1 MNPVKAVILAG
12 GKLDSSFKDYGENTF
27 NKAFI
32 EINNRF
38 MVEYV
43 IEALKKASLVE
54 EIILMIPKNIVK
66 EEVKKNISVTVIEDS
81 GESLV
86 QTVVNSLKYIPS
98 DTQRLLLVMADL
110 PLLTAG
116 AVDDFVRRC
125 YETDGEYYYSI
136 LRKED
141 MVEKFP
147 DARNTYI
154 KLKDGI
160 FCGGGLVMLKPEIC
174 DKYRTELMDK
184 MTQERKKP
192 LEMARMLGATTL
204 LKIATRQATRK
215 DLEKRTS
222 ELFKCKTISIIT
234 PYTEIGINVDKPGE
248 LELVR
253 SLYKQDNLAN

>member
-12 GKLDSSFKDYGENTF
+12 CTLDSSFKNYGENTF

-32 EINNRF
+32 EINKRF

-43 IEALKKASLVE
+43 IEALQKSSLVE
-54 EIILMIPKNIVK
+54 EIILIIPKNIIR
-66 EEVKKNISVTVIEDS
+66 EEVKKNISATVIEDS
-81 GESLV
+81 GDSLV
-86 QTVVNSLKYIPS
+86 QTAVNSLKYIPP

-141 MVEKFP
+141 MGEKFP

-154 KLKDGI
+154 KLKDGV

-184 MTQERKKP
+184 ITQERKNP

-204 LKIATRQATRK
+204 LKIATGQATRK

-222 ELFKCKTISIIT
+222 ELFKCKTVSIIT
-234 PYTEIGINVDKPGE
+234 PYTEIGINVDRPGE

-253 SLYKQDNLAN
+253 SLYKKN

>member
-1 MNPVKAVILAG
+1 MKPVKAVILAG
-12 GKLDSSFKDYGENTF
+12 GKLDNSFKNCGENTF

-38 MVEYV
+38 MLEYV

-54 EIILMIPKNIVK
+54 EIILMIPENIVT
-66 EEVKKNISVTVIEDS
+66 EQVKKNIPVNVIGNS

-86 QTVVNSLKYIPS
+86 KTVVNSLKYIPA

-110 PLLTAG
+110 PLLTDG

-154 KLKDGI
+154 KLKDGT

-184 MTQERKKP
+184 MTQERKNP

-204 LKIATRQATRK
+204 LKIATGQATRK

-222 ELFKCKTISIIT
+222 ELFKCKTISIVT
-234 PYTEIGINVDKPGE
+234 PYAEIGINVDRPGE

-253 SLYKQDNLAN
+253 SLYKQN